1 MELKHNNSSTNSLIT
16 SLLLPF
22 PLILHPAVT
31 PVLCDAIMPS
41 KTSIVPS
48 SASALKIATRPSLQ
62 CIYHSYYQTRS
73 FSASFPLHRMTRRR
87 RKMEEWL
94 TGPGRVFRN
103 PLPGSTNYLNAYSR
117 EGELLRA
124 RDQAE
129 NGEEQELVDQE
140 ESNDLDLDER
150 AEAEKQF
157 KANAAKRRR
166 PKKKGLP
173 PAKIDDLRP
182 FPLNK
187 TFHSESVL
195 SEEFREA
202 IYLKVVEDKMTVR
215 SVSAELGV
223 TMERVGAVVRMKQM
237 ERDWLR
243 QVSD

>member
-1 MELKHNNSSTNSLIT
+1 
-16 SLLLPF
+16 
-22 PLILHPAVT
+22 
-31 PVLCDAIMPS
+31 
-41 KTSIVPS
+41 
-48 SASALKIATRPSLQ
+48 
-62 CIYHSYYQTRS
+62 
-73 FSASFPLHRMTRRR
+73 MTRRR

-117 EGELLRA
+117 EGELIRT
-124 RDQAE
+124 RDQVGQ
-129 NGEEQELVDQE
+129 GEEQEQE
-140 ESNDLDLDER
+140 DPGENDDLDLDER

-157 KANAAKRRR
+157 KANAARKRRPR
-166 PKKKGLP
+166 KIGLP
-173 PAKIDDLRP
+173 AARPDDMRP

-187 TFHSESVL
+187 TFTSQNVL

-202 IYLKVVEDKMTVR
+202 IYLKVVEDKMPVR

-243 QVSD
+243 QVSDRSV